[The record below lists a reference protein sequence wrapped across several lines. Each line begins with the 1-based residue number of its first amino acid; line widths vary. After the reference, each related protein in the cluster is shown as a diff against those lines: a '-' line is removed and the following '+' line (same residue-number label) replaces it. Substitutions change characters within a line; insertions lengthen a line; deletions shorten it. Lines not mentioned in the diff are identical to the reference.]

1 MRNEPAI
8 GGATVEKPGMNLATT
23 SEPSPQRTNRA
34 SVWLTQEPGLID
46 SLHNPDNT
54 R

>member
-1 MRNEPAI
+1 MRSEPAM

-23 SEPSPQRTNRA
+23 SEPTPQRTKRA
-34 SVWLTQEPGLID
+34 SVWLTHEPGLID
-46 SLHNPDNT
+46 SRHRPDST